1 VRIVLFTGKGGV
13 GKTTVASATALR
25 IAAAGSK
32 TLVMSTDPAHSL
44 GDAFEV
50 DLGPRP
56 VEVAP
61 NLWAEQVDPQARL
74 EENWREIQQHA
85 IAVLNWA
92 GLAEV
97 EAEELSVIPG
107 LDEIFSLADVKRH
120 HDEGPYDVLIVDCA
134 PTGET
139 LRLLSLPDII
149 QWYMERIFPIER
161 RVMGALRPVAKR
173 VTSFPLPGEDVYAA
187 VRRFYDRLDGVRRIL
202 VDNETTTVR
211 LVVNPERMVIAEAK
225 RTFTY
230 LNLFGY
236 RVDAVIVNRVLPDEI
251 SDPYFARWKEIQ
263 AEHIQTIRESF
274 EPVPLLDARLR
285 RQEMTGVELLAD
297 LGVEVYG
304 NTDAAD
310 VLFRDDPM
318 TIARRSDGSY
328 VMTLKLPFARKED
341 LDLSRKEDELFV
353 RVGSY
358 RRTIVLPRVLSARDV
373 GSARLS
379 DDQVEV
385 VFEQRR
391 LNDRGR
397 EHERSGESGPL
408 Q

>member
-1 VRIVLFTGKGGV
+1 MRIVLFTGKGGV

-25 IAAAGSK
+25 IATEGKK
-32 TLVMSTDPAHSL
+32 TLLMSTDPAHSL
-44 GDAFEV
+44 ADAFATE
-50 DLGPRP
+50 LGPEP

-61 NLWAEQVDPQARL
+61 NLWAEQIDAQRRL

-107 LDEIFSLADVKRH
+107 LDEIFSLADVKSH
-120 HDEGPYDVLIVDCA
+120 SEEGPYDALVVDCA

-173 VTSFPLPGEDVYAA
+173 ITNLPLPDEGVYRA
-187 VRRFYDRLDGVRRIL
+187 VKRFYDKLDGVRRVL
-202 VDNETTTVR
+202 TDAETTSIR
-211 LVVNPERMVIAEAK
+211 LVVNPEKMVIAEAM

-236 RVDAVIVNRVLPDEI
+236 KVDAVIANRLLPDEV
-251 SDPYFARWKEIQ
+251 SDPYFDRWKELQRRHLTSIDE
-263 AEHIQTIRESF
+263 AF
-274 EPVPLLDARLR
+274 APVPILKARLYE
-285 RQEMTGVELLAD
+285 QELLGPDLLRGLGEALYGAAD
-297 LGVEVYG
+297 
-304 NTDAAD
+304 ASD
-310 VLFRDDPM
+310 VLFTDEPLSIVKRGDD
-318 TIARRSDGSY
+318 Y
-328 VMTLKLPFARKED
+328 FLTLKLSFARRED
-341 LDLSRKEDELFV
+341 LEVSTKNDELFV
-353 RVGSY
+353 RVGPY
-358 RRTIVLPRVLSARDV
+358 RRTIMLPKVLASRQVTSAKLEQDRLEVL
-373 GSARLS
+373 
-379 DDQVEV
+379 
-385 VFEQRR
+385 FQRGV
-391 LNDRGR
+391 DGI
-397 EHERSGESGPL
+397 S

>member
-1 VRIVLFTGKGGV
+1 MRIILFTGKGGV

-25 IAAAGSK
+25 IAASGKK
-32 TLVMSTDPAHSL
+32 TLLMSTDPAHSL
-44 GDAFEV
+44 ADAFATE
-50 DLGPRP
+50 LGPDP

-61 NLWAEQVDPQARL
+61 NLWAEQIDAQRRL

-120 HDEGPYDVLIVDCA
+120 SAEGPYDVLVVDCA

-173 VTSFPLPGEDVYAA
+173 ITSIPLPDEGVYSA
-187 VRRFYDRLDGVRRIL
+187 VKRFYDKLDGVRQVL
-202 VDNETTTVR
+202 TDAETTSIR
-211 LVVNPERMVIAEAK
+211 LVVNPEKMVISEAM

-236 RVDAVIVNRVLPDEI
+236 RVDAVVANRLLPDEV
-251 SDPYFARWKEIQ
+251 SDGYFDRWKELQ
-263 AEHIQTIRESF
+263 REHLATIKEAF
-274 EPVPLLDARLR
+274 EPVPILKARLHE
-285 RQEMTGVELLAD
+285 QEVLGRELLED
-297 LGVEVYG
+297 LGREVYDDLDPG
-304 NTDAAD
+304 D
-310 VLFRDDPM
+310 VLFTDDPM
-318 TIARRSDGSY
+318 TIAKHGDDY
-328 VMTLKLPFARKED
+328 HLTLNLAFARKED
-341 LDLSRKEDELFV
+341 LELSTKADELFI
-353 RVGSY
+353 RVGPY
-358 RRTIVLPRVLSARDV
+358 RRTIMLPKVLAAREIGRASLRDD
-373 GSARLS
+373 RL
-379 DDQVEV
+379 EI
-385 VFEQRR
+385 VFEKGIDGTR
-391 LNDRGR
+391 
-397 EHERSGESGPL
+397 
-408 Q
+408 

>member
-1 VRIVLFTGKGGV
+1 MRIILFTGKGGV

-25 IAAAGSK
+25 IAASGKK
-32 TLVMSTDPAHSL
+32 TLLMSTDPAHSL
-44 GDAFEV
+44 ADAFATE
-50 DLGPRP
+50 LGPDP

-61 NLWAEQVDPQARL
+61 NLWAEQIDAQRRL

-120 HDEGPYDVLIVDCA
+120 SAEGPYDVLVVDCA

-173 VTSFPLPGEDVYAA
+173 ITSIPLPDEGVYSA
-187 VRRFYDRLDGVRRIL
+187 VKRFYDKLDGVRQVL
-202 VDNETTTVR
+202 TDAETTSIR
-211 LVVNPERMVIAEAK
+211 LVVNPEKMVISEAM

-236 RVDAVIVNRVLPDEI
+236 RVDAVVANRLLPDEV
-251 SDPYFARWKEIQ
+251 SDGYFDRWKELQ
-263 AEHIQTIRESF
+263 REHLTTIKEAF
-274 EPVPLLDARLR
+274 EPVPILKARLHE
-285 RQEMTGVELLAD
+285 QEVLGRELLED
-297 LGVEVYG
+297 LGREVYDDLDPG
-304 NTDAAD
+304 D
-310 VLFRDDPM
+310 VLFTDDPM
-318 TIARRSDGSY
+318 TIAKHGDDY
-328 VMTLKLPFARKED
+328 HLTLNLAFARKED
-341 LDLSRKEDELFV
+341 LELSTKADELFI
-353 RVGSY
+353 RVGPY
-358 RRTIVLPRVLSARDV
+358 RRTIMLPKVLAAREIGRASLRDD
-373 GSARLS
+373 RL
-379 DDQVEV
+379 EI
-385 VFEQRR
+385 VFEKGIDGTR
-391 LNDRGR
+391 
-397 EHERSGESGPL
+397 
-408 Q
+408 